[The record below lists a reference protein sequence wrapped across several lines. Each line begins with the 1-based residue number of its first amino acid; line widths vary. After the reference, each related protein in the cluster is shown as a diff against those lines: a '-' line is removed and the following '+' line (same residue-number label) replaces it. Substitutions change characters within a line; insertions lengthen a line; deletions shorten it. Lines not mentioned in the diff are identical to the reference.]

1 MPRLLFRIALFLSSF
16 SPLFALMAFENRCL
30 PLALWLLV
38 GACVVGI
45 GGLVVVMIA
54 LGSESGP
61 LITVKRAVPKDG
73 EVLSY
78 VAAYLVPFFGVD
90 FSDNNDVV
98 LFCGFLA
105 VLCIVYVNSN
115 MIFVNP
121 LLSIAGFHTFEV
133 TDPKENVFTVLTRQ
147 RDFADGVT
155 ISPAQVDR
163 HLRVDAHW
171 QRERSDETAGGA

>member
-1 MPRLLFRIALFLSSF
+1 MPRLLFRVALFLSSF
-16 SPLFALMAFENRCL
+16 SPLFALMAFENRCI
-30 PLALWLLV
+30 PVAVWLLV
-38 GACVVGI
+38 GACIVGV
-45 GGLVVVMIA
+45 GGLVVVMAA
-54 LGSESGP
+54 LRSESGP
-61 LITVKRAVPKDG
+61 SITVERAVPKDG

-90 FSDNNDVV
+90 LSDSNDVV

-105 VLCIVYVNSN
+105 VLCIVYINSN

-133 TDPKENVFTVLTRQ
+133 SDVKGNVFTVLTRQ

-155 ISPAQVDR
+155 ITPAQVDR

-171 QRERSDETAGGA
+171 QRERSDDTTGGT